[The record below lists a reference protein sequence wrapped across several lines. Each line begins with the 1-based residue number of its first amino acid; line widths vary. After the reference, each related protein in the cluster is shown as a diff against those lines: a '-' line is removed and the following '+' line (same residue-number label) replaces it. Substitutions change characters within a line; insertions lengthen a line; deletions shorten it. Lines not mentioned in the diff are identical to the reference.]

1 MKCKRRF
8 LFVWLFVF
16 CLVPA
21 VPQET
26 ELTDRY
32 LSIRN
37 KLIDLK
43 KNSEIVTEQLT
54 MLSENLKLSQQEAET
69 WKQTST
75 QLSESLMNIN
85 EQLNDCYKTIEK
97 QEAENEL
104 LTKVLVTLISIF
116 IFIILVKI
124 AGYILYAKGIKLP
137 RWLDIL
143 I

>member
-1 MKCKRRF
+1 MKCRRGF
-8 LFVWLFVF
+8 LFVLLFVF
-16 CLVPA
+16 CLMPA
-21 VPQET
+21 VPQEQ

-97 QEAENEL
+97 QEAENNL
-104 LTKVLVTLISIF
+104 LTKILVTMISIF
-116 IFIILVKI
+116 IFAILIKI